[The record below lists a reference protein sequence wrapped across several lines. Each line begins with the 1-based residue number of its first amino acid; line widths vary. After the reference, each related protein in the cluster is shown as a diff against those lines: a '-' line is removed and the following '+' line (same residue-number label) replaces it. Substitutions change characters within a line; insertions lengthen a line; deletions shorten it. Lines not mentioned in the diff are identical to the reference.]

1 MSNNVMGNITGH
13 FKEKLSGGL
22 QKISVPEWKTDIYFK
37 GTYPFAVESK
47 ILQLQ
52 QQGKTVDALVES
64 LIQKALDPDG
74 KPMFT
79 KFDKVT
85 LMNEADP
92 SVLLRVCA
100 ELNNATSEYEDISKN

>member
-1 MSNNVMGNITGH
+1 MSDVMNNIKGH
-13 FKEKLSGGL
+13 FAEKLSGGL
-22 QKISVPEWKTDIYFK
+22 QKITVPEWKTDIFFK
-37 GTYPFAVESK
+37 GTYPFAIESK

-52 QQGKTVDALVES
+52 QQGKTVEALVES
-64 LIQKALDPDG
+64 LILKALDPEG
-74 KPMFT
+74 KPLFN

-100 ELNNATSEYEDISKN
+100 ELNNATSEYEDIAKN

>member
-1 MSNNVMGNITGH
+1 MSDVMNNIKGH
-13 FKEKLSGGL
+13 FAEKLSGGL
-22 QKISVPEWKTDIYFK
+22 QKISVPEWKSDIYFK

-52 QQGKTVDALVES
+52 QKGQTVEALVES
-64 LIQKALDPDG
+64 LIQKALDPEG
-74 KPMFT
+74 KPLFN

-100 ELNNATSEYEDISKN
+100 ELNNATSEYEDIAKN

>member
-1 MSNNVMGNITGH
+1 MSNVMNNITGH

-22 QKISVPEWKTDIYFK
+22 QKITIPEWKTDIYHK

-52 QQGKTVDALVES
+52 QQGKTVEALVES
-64 LIQKALDPDG
+64 LIQKALDPEG

-79 KFDKVT
+79 KFDKNA

-100 ELNNATSEYEDISKN
+100 ELNNATSDYEDISKN

>member
-1 MSNNVMGNITGH
+1 MSDVMNNIKGH

-22 QKISVPEWKTDIYFK
+22 QKIAVPEWKTDIYFK

-52 QQGKTVDALVES
+52 QQGKTVEALVES
-64 LIQKALDPDG
+64 LIQKALDPEG
-74 KPMFT
+74 KPLFN

-100 ELNNATSEYEDISKN
+100 ELNNATSEYEDIAKN

>member
-1 MSNNVMGNITGH
+1 MSDVMNNIKGH
-13 FKEKLSGGL
+13 FAEKLSGGL
-22 QKISVPEWKTDIYFK
+22 QKISVPEWKSDIYFK

-52 QQGKTVDALVES
+52 QAGKTVEALVES
-64 LIQKALDPDG
+64 LIQKALDPEG
-74 KPMFT
+74 KPLFN

-100 ELNNATSEYEDISKN
+100 ELNNATSEYEDIAKN

>member
-64 LIQKALDPDG
+64 LIQKALDPD
-74 KPMFT
+74 
-79 KFDKVT
+79 
-85 LMNEADP
+85 
-92 SVLLRVCA
+92 
-100 ELNNATSEYEDISKN
+100 